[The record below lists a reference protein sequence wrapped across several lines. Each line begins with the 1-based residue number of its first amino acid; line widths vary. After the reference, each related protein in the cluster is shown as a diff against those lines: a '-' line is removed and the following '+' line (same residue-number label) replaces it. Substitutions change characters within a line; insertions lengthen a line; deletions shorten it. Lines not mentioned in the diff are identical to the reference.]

1 MLDVKTLLSRGQ
13 TLVNGAWCSAST
25 GATIAVHRPADHTEI
40 GLVPDMG
47 AADTV
52 GAIDSAAHA
61 FAIWSRQSAKKRA
74 DLLLRWA
81 ALLEDNAEP
90 IARIICA
97 ESGKP
102 IRDARAEVLYGISF
116 VRWFGEEARRAYGE
130 IIPAPSVDRRI
141 LVTKHAV
148 GVVGAITPW
157 NFPLAMVTR
166 KCAPALAAGCTV
178 VVKPSELTP
187 FTAIAAAE
195 LALEAGIPAGALNMV
210 TGGDAAQIGAVLMSD
225 PRIRKISFTGSTH
238 VGTQLASRA
247 ALDLKRVSLELG
259 GNAPFL
265 VFADA
270 DLDAA
275 TGGLMAA
282 KFRNAGQACVS
293 ANRVLVQATIYDDF
307 ASRVANATRRLR
319 VGPSEDEKT
328 DIGPLI
334 NTRAV
339 EKVERHIGDAV
350 DRGARILVGGRRH
363 VLGGS
368 YFEPTVLRDVSH
380 NALLCREETFGPV
393 IGLVPFHSNEEALHF
408 ANDTPFGLAAYAY
421 TQDYR
426 RIIALSEQLD
436 VGMLAINSGALS
448 TEVAPFGGVKLSGIG
463 REGSRH
469 GLDEYLSLRYL
480 CLAGLE

>member
-1 MLDVKTLLSRGQ
+1 LI
-13 TLVNGAWCSAST
+13 NGAWCSAST
-25 GATIAVHRPADHTEI
+25 GATIAVYSPADHTEI

-47 AADTV
+47 AAETV
-52 GAIDSAAHA
+52 SAIDSAAHA
-61 FAIWSRQSAKKRA
+61 FATWSRQSAKTRA
-74 DLLLRWA
+74 DLLLRWT

-90 IARIICA
+90 LARIICA

-102 IRDARAEVLYGISF
+102 IREARAEVLYGISF

-130 IIPAPSVDRRI
+130 IIPAPSVDQRI
-141 LVTKHAV
+141 LITKHAV

-157 NFPLAMVTR
+157 NFPFAMVTR

-187 FTAIAAAE
+187 LTAIAAAE
-195 LALEAGIPAGALNMV
+195 LALEAGIPAGALNVV
-210 TGGDAAQIGAVLMSD
+210 TGGDAARIGAVLVSD
-225 PRIRKISFTGSTH
+225 PRIRKISFTGSTQ
-238 VGTQLASRA
+238 VGTQLASSS

-270 DLDAA
+270 DLEAA
-275 TGGLMAA
+275 TAGLMAA

-293 ANRVLVQATIYDDF
+293 ANRVLVEATIYDDF
-307 ASRVANATRRLR
+307 ASRVENTTRRLR

-334 NTRAV
+334 NARAV
-339 EKVERHIGDAV
+339 EKVERHIRDAV
-350 DRGARILVGGRRH
+350 DRGARILVGGQRH

-368 YFEPTVLRDVSH
+368 YFEPTVLRDVTPD
-380 NALLCREETFGPV
+380 ALLCHEETFGPV
-393 IGLVPFHSNEEALHF
+393 IGLVPFHSNEAALRF

-426 RIIALSEQLD
+426 RITALSEQLE
-436 VGMLAINSGALS
+436 VGMLAINTGALS